1 MAQYDI
7 HRNPDARTSGAMP
20 YVLELQDDLLS
31 GLDTRVV
38 APLVVASL
46 YKGAVPRLNPSLIVG
61 GVAHVLLSQQ
71 LAAIPK
77 RALAAPPVMNVTDKS
92 YEITVAIN
100 FLITGI

>member
-7 HRNPDARTSGAMP
+7 HRNPDARTRGAMP
-20 YVLELQDDLLS
+20 YVLELQADLLS
-31 GLDTRVV
+31 DLDTRVV

-46 YKGAVPRLNPSLIVG
+46 YKGAVPRLNPSLIVE

-77 RALAAPPVMNVTDKS
+77 RVLTGPPVINVADKS
-92 YEITVAIN
+92 YEITAAVD
-100 FLITGI
+100 FLVTGI